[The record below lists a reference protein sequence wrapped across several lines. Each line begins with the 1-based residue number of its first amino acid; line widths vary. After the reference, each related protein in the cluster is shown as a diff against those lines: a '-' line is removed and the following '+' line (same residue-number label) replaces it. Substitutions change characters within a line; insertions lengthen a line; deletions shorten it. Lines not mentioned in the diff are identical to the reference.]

1 MPLLSKNDVR
11 FCCLFKIGISYVDM
25 ALVFDRTLD
34 AMYKK
39 RNAILLNKLSNMS
52 ISSSFEELIDSI

>member
-1 MPLLSKNDVR
+1 
-11 FCCLFKIGISYVDM
+11 M

-39 RNAILLNKLSNMS
+39 RNAILMNKLVNMS
-52 ISSSFEELIDSI
+52 NSNSLDEFIDAI

>member
-1 MPLLSKNDVR
+1 MPLLSKNDIR

-39 RNAILLNKLSNMS
+39 RNAILMNKLVNMS
-52 ISSSFEELIDSI
+52 NSNSLDEFIDAI

>member
-1 MPLLSKNDVR
+1 
-11 FCCLFKIGISYVDM
+11 M